1 MDIRGEVLRI
11 QKLNSLI
18 KRPVNLLYRTEYK
31 ESMKVEQE
39 VLNEQCNQRSARREA
54 AIIGELKRKFTE
66 D

>member
-18 KRPVNLLYRTEYK
+18 ERPVNLLYRTEYK

-39 VLNEQCNQRSARREA
+39 VLNEQCNQQSARRGA